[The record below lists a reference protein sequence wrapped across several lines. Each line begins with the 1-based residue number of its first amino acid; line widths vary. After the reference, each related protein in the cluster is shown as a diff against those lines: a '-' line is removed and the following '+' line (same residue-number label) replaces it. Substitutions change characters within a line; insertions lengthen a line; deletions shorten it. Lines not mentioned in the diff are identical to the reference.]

1 VPLATPMIA
10 GPSVLATLL
19 VLVSTQPGQLWN
31 WFAAL
36 LIAWSITA
44 AVLLCAPAIARV
56 LKEKGSLAVERLMGM
71 LLVMVAV
78 QMFLNWHRALSETLT
93 TCWHASFPWIEYWIA
108 VAVCAIAAVL
118 AAEGK
123 RMDLF
128 GVMVLALVTAVGGGT
143 IRDLCLGVRP
153 VFWIEQP
160 HHVWT
165 ALIAAVVT
173 FVAARFV
180 HMPEKMLS
188 IADAFGLALF
198 GIAGTEKAL
207 AFGAPG
213 IVAILLGIVTGVAGG
228 ILRDVLRGELP
239 LVFQPDVKP
248 CMRRR
253 CSSARLVFVLLQK
266 WLPPSE
272 SHRYIGMAVI
282 LVLRLAAMRWR
293 LRAADVSEPIQ
304 EFWIGRGCGWCCL
317 VKP

>member
-1 VPLATPMIA
+1 
-10 GPSVLATLL
+10 
-19 VLVSTQPGQLWN
+19 
-31 WFAAL
+31 
-36 LIAWSITA
+36 
-44 AVLLCAPAIARV
+44 
-56 LKEKGSLAVERLMGM
+56 
-71 LLVMVAV
+71 
-78 QMFLNWHRALSETLT
+78 
-93 TCWHASFPWIEYWIA
+93 
-108 VAVCAIAAVL
+108 
-118 AAEGK
+118 
-123 RMDLF
+123 MDLF

-143 IRDLCLGVRP
+143 IRDLCLGARP

-180 HMPEKMLS
+180 HMPEKVLS

-239 LVFQPDVKP
+239 QVFQPDVNLY
-248 CMRRR
+248 
-253 CSSARLVFVLLQK
+253 ATAVFVGALVFVLLQK
-266 WLPPSE
+266 WLPVSE
-272 SHRYIGMAVI
+272 SHRYIGMTVI

-293 LRAADVSEPIQ
+293 LRLPTYRSRNRHDPS
-304 EFWIGRGCGWCCL
+304 
-317 VKP
+317 

>member
-1 VPLATPMIA
+1 M
-10 GPSVLATLL
+10 
-19 VLVSTQPGQLWN
+19 
-31 WFAAL
+31 
-36 LIAWSITA
+36 
-44 AVLLCAPAIARV
+44 PA
-56 LKEKGSLAVERLMGM
+56 
-71 LLVMVAV
+71 
-78 QMFLNWHRALSETLT
+78 
-93 TCWHASFPWIEYWIA
+93 WIEYFA

-239 LVFQPDVKP
+239 LVFQPDVNLY
-248 CMRRR
+248 
-253 CSSARLVFVLLQK
+253 ATAVFVGALVFVLLQK
-266 WLPPSE
+266 WLPVSE

-293 LRAADVSEPIQ
+293 LRLPTYRSRSKSS
-304 EFWIGRGCGWCCL
+304 G
-317 VKP
+317 